1 MSKIPLT
8 KSKRGKNIATN
19 RATKNTVGKKEE
31 EVKKEKVFKFIKK
44 HIKLK
49 SIPPQNEERMCEKI
63 GITVAEFRRIFPGGL
78 SQAIEEATG

>member
-31 EVKKEKVFKFIKK
+31 IMEKEKILRFIRKHKEKK
-44 HIKLK
+44 HVF
-49 SIPPQNEERMCEKI
+49 PQDEDKMCGKI
-63 GITVAEFRRIFPGGL
+63 GILPHKFRRLFPGGL
-78 SQAIEEATG
+78 QQAIEEAAG